1 MSWNGIFSQSFK
13 VENGVRQGGIISR
26 VLFCLYTDDLLQQL
40 RNSGVGCYIA
50 KVYDGAH
57 IMLHYLPRLL
67 MLWADCRVFVRII
80 VEFSVGFNASKSV

>member
-50 KVYDGAH
+50 KVYDGALTH
-57 IMLHYLPRLL
+57 AHYVALLAPTPNAMGRLQSI
-67 MLWADCRVFVRII
+67 CENYRRVFCC
-80 VEFSVGFNASKSV
+80 F